1 MPWATKPFP
10 NDSRSLYPQSIIN
23 KNKIIH
29 TVKNLKT
36 KPKVTRHLGRSV
48 LWSAVTHKSQLR
60 LFYKIWATPEHRFQ
74 EDTAANTI
82 QGGFSWTVLQHRQ
95 TQAHLV
101 SVAPWQSYDFGCQ
114 CYGQKGTLQAQ
125 RCAQRSFVWR
135 KNVKH
140 SPRKHSLTGQTLR
153 QEHHGLG
160 SLFHRW
166 TQMNLLKVEGII
178 KLDRH
183 SSSTLGQQWTV

>member
-36 KPKVTRHLGRSV
+36 KPKVTRHLGSV

-125 RCAQRSFVWR
+125 RCGFCLAKECETFTQKTQSHWSNTEAGTSRSGVTFPQMDPDEPFKSWR
-135 KNVKH
+135 NH
-140 SPRKHSLTGQTLR
+140 
-153 QEHHGLG
+153 
-160 SLFHRW
+160 
-166 TQMNLLKVEGII
+166 
-178 KLDRH
+178 
-183 SSSTLGQQWTV
+183 